1 MFLGQLHSF
10 GPEHW
15 YFWDNDVGGL
25 VFNRNLYN
33 QFLMKMAQNRV
44 DAEPDVFFHNFGG
57 YLGFF
62 VIDGEEEFVA
72 FPDANIK
79 VEYATQPMGHA
90 NLREIMNFTLTLENG
105 QQYYFSEKEYSVK
118 LRIDDDM
125 PG

>member
-1 MFLGQLHSF
+1 MRSQTYFFIIF
-10 GPEHW
+10 GE
-15 YFWDNDVGGL
+15 
-25 VFNRNLYN
+25 
-33 QFLMKMAQNRV
+33 
-44 DAEPDVFFHNFGG
+44 